1 MFTSDDGFPRV
12 QQPASSGD
20 LPPFRISGIFAAQ
33 FHVMVDDKPPGSGI
47 QFGGVINLYT
57 IPEAV
62 WKGLTET
69 AHRGAAGIGVLTILT
84 IVGWTLLA
92 PKKLKLFPAPF
103 FAVLL
108 ATAVAA
114 AWRLDIQYINRGHPR
129 AERIEPA
136 AHGQCGR
143 SGREDGF
150 LSGGDHHGPVF
161 VLMKGR
167 CRHFTST
174 TGESPDVHNHSGIA
188 RSVSRTRGRYSLPL
202 LLHVDTPYLS
212 PADCRRP
219 LGSSTGT
226 ACSGRLL

>member
-1 MFTSDDGFPRV
+1 MFTSDDGC
-12 QQPASSGD
+12 ASGSTARFVGD

-69 AHRGAAGIGVLTILT
+69 AHQGAAGIGVLTILT

-92 PKKLKLFPAPF
+92 PKKRKIFPAPI

-129 AERIEPA
+129 
-136 AHGQCGR
+136 
-143 SGREDGF
+143 
-150 LSGGDHHGPVF
+150 GG
-161 VLMKGR
+161 
-167 CRHFTST
+167 
-174 TGESPDVHNHSGIA
+174 PD
-188 RSVSRTRGRYSLPL
+188 
-202 LLHVDTPYLS
+202 
-212 PADCRRP
+212 
-219 LGSSTGT
+219 
-226 ACSGRLL
+226 